1 MHELFDN
8 LCFDCFFAEALGVT
22 AQPHPPIRSVAGFS
36 VLKKVWMLQICDHI
50 EDSRAQIMSTT
61 GRILKI
67 DSTKNERTTSYCRAT
82 RITSISLQSQ

>member
-67 DSTKNERTTSYCRAT
+67 DSTKKVHN
-82 RITSISLQSQ
+82 I